1 MAVTTRQ
8 GLKDYALRALGAPV
22 IEINVAEEQLEDR
35 IDEALDYFNINHW
48 DGSERAFLQHKV
60 VGSTLTFS
68 SGSGTSFVDG
78 ETITGNTSGVFSTV
92 QKNTRTATTLQY
104 DYSRKITN
112 NLKEKAPFVVGE
124 TIVGAQSGATA
135 IIGSI
140 TLGDIENRYIPI
152 PDSTYGVNK
161 VYSLYSGSSTM
172 KNIFDLQYQLRLN
185 DLYDLTATSVVY
197 YTTVMNH
204 LQMLDTLLNGS
215 VLYRFNRLSNRLYI
229 DMDWGFEAQVGDYIL
244 VDTYKAMDPTTFQ
257 RVYNEPWLKKYV
269 TALFKMQWGA
279 NLKKFSGL
287 SLPGGVSID
296 GDGIYNEAMNEK
308 NALEDELTGKAAPL
322 EFFVG

>member
-1 MAVTTRQ
+1 MAIVSTRQ

-48 DGSERAFLQHKV
+48 DGSERAFLQHKI
-60 VGSTLTFS
+60 VGSTLTLS
-68 SGSGTSFVDG
+68 SGSGTSFTDG
-78 ETITGNTSGVFSTV
+78 ETIEGLTSGVFAEV
-92 QKNTRTATTLQY
+92 QKDNTATTVIY
-104 DYSRKITN
+104 DYARKITN

-124 TIVGAQSGATA
+124 TIRGRESGATA
-135 IIGSI
+135 VIGSI
-140 TLGDIENRYIPI
+140 TLGDLENRYIPV
-152 PDSTYGVNK
+152 PDSIYGVNK

-204 LQMLDTLLNGS
+204 LQMLDTLLNGM

-229 DMDWGFEAQVGDYIL
+229 DMDWGFEAKVGDYIL
-244 VDTYKAMDPTTFQ
+244 VDTYKAMNPTEFT
-257 RVYNEPWLKKYV
+257 RVWNEPWLKKYV
-269 TALFKMQWGA
+269 TALFKIQWGA

-296 GDGIYNEAMNEK
+296 GDGIYNEGMNEK

>member
-1 MAVTTRQ
+1 MAIVTTRQ

-60 VGSTLTFS
+60 QGSTITLS
-68 SGSGTSFVDG
+68 SGSGTSFIDG
-78 ETITGNTSGVFSTV
+78 ETITGQTSGVFAEV
-92 QKNTRTATTLQY
+92 QKERTSTTLQY
-104 DYSRKITN
+104 DYSRKSTN
-112 NLKEKAPFVVGE
+112 NLKEIAPFQAGE
-124 TIVGAQSGATA
+124 TIVGASSGATGV
-135 IIGSI
+135 IGSFVK
-140 TLGDIENRYIPI
+140 GDLENRWIPI
-152 PDSTYGVNK
+152 PDSTYGVTK
-161 VYSLYSGSSTM
+161 VFSLYSGSSTM

-204 LQMLDTLLNGS
+204 LQMLDTILNGA

-229 DMDWGFEAQVGDYIL
+229 DMDWGFEAKVGDYIL
-244 VDTYKAMDPTTFQ
+244 VDTYKAMDPTEFS
-257 RVYNEPWLKKYV
+257 RVYNEPWLKKYT
-269 TALFKMQWGA
+269 TALFKIQWGA

-296 GDGIYNEAMNEK
+296 GDGIYNEGMNEK
-308 NALEDELTGKAAPL
+308 GALEDELTGKAAPL